1 MKGNV
6 RAVFRGVKER
16 ERVGERERER
26 GGGAEKERKK
36 REEKK
41 GVRLEMRPS
50 HAIIVH
56 VSGY

>member
-26 GGGAEKERKK
+26 GRRKKKK

-41 GVRLEMRPS
+41 GVKLEMRPS